1 MRNPGFEPQGSN
13 RAARQRLGRLLGLAA
28 LVSLSLLAWLAA
40 PAQAATDVLH
50 AAPAA
55 AGTGDCSSSANACS
69 IATAITTANA
79 EPVAD
84 SVQIK
89 LASGNYPLSSPSPTA
104 LVITFAGPS
113 LTLEPES
120 GTPVLDGTSTVR
132 VLSVGATSNVTIQ
145 GLEIKSGK
153 TAGLGGGIEN
163 SGTLTVKNST
173 FSGNSA
179 GNGGGIAS
187 NAAGTLAVDNSTFSK
202 NTTTGVGGGA
212 IIVLGK
218 ATVKSSAIIANTA
231 PINGGGINVQPVGTL
246 TISSSTIAGNTSG
259 GIGGAFA
266 NLGTLN
272 VETSTIAGNSGSG
285 GSAIATGNANVTFAA
300 DIIAAQTSGAAC
312 NPANTAIVD
321 GGYNL
326 DSDGTCISP
335 TTPATGSHNGTTAY
349 GSSTY
354 AAVLDAY
361 LADAPANNGGPT
373 QTFALQVNPTP
384 ATTLADPAFETVPP
398 SFNLPAPV
406 DGLSA
411 ACSLSDQRG
420 FTPAAGAN
428 CDIGSYLLQ
437 STKTAITASTAKV
450 KQNVS
455 MTYTATITPAADGG
469 TVSFNDG
476 AGNPATTHCA
486 AQPVSNGKASC
497 TVSYPNM
504 GAYSVNATY
513 SGNISYV
520 GSATTASTQTEVI
533 DGIPPTAP
541 KKLKGRVR
549 HHNKLKLSW
558 GASTDNVGVTG
569 YQILHKGKVIKSTKA
584 KVRKASIRLSG
595 RGGAYAVR
603 AIDAVGNI
611 SPLSKKVV
619 VRRVHGQ
626 KKAYEIVK
634 KKKK

>member
-1 MRNPGFEPQGSN
+1 MLNPGFKPQGLN
-13 RAARQRLGRLLGLAA
+13 REARQRFSRLLGLAA
-28 LVSLSLLAWLAA
+28 LASLSLLAWLAA

-50 AAPAA
+50 AAPTA
-55 AGTGDCSSSANACS
+55 AGTGNCSSSANACS
-69 IATAITTANA
+69 VATAVTTANA

-89 LASGNYPLSSPSPTA
+89 LAGGDYPLSTPSPTA
-104 LVITFAGPS
+104 LAITFAGPS
-113 LTLEPES
+113 LTLEAES
-120 GTPVLDGTSTVR
+120 GTPALDGTNTVSL
-132 VLSVGATSNVTIQ
+132 LSIGATSNVTID
-145 GLEIKSGK
+145 GLEIKAGK
-153 TAGLGGGIEN
+153 TAGNGGGIAN

-173 FSGNSA
+173 LSGNAA
-179 GNGGGIAS
+179 GNGGGIS
-187 NAAGTLAVDNSTFSK
+187 NNAGATLTVVNSTFSH

-212 IIVLGK
+212 IISFGP
-218 ATVKSSAIIANTA
+218 ATIERSAIIANTA
-231 PINGGGINVQPVGTL
+231 PTNGGGINVQPSGTVTL
-246 TISSSTIAGNTSG
+246 SSSTIAGNTSG
-259 GIGGAFA
+259 GLGGAFS

-272 VETSTIAGNSGSG
+272 VEASTIASNTGTA
-285 GSAIATGNANVTFAA
+285 GSAIATGNMNVTFAA
-300 DIIAAQTSGAAC
+300 DIIAAQTSGTAC
-312 NPANTAIVD
+312 NPANAAFTD

-335 TTPATGSHNGTTAY
+335 TSPATGSHNGTTAY

-361 LADAPANNGGPT
+361 LADAPASNGGPT
-373 QTFALQVNPTP
+373 QTIALQATP
-384 ATTLADPAFETVPP
+384 SPSTALADPAFEAVPP

-411 ACSLSDQRG
+411 ACSLSDQRSI
-420 FTPAAGAN
+420 TPAAGAN
-428 CDIGSYLLQ
+428 CDIGSFLLQ
-437 STKTAITASTAKV
+437 STKTVLTASTAKV

-455 MTYTATITPAADGG
+455 MTYTATIAPAADGG

-476 AGNPATTHCA
+476 AGNPATTNCA

-520 GSATTASTQTEVI
+520 GSTTTASTQTEVI

-541 KKLKGRVR
+541 KKLKGRIR

-558 GASTDNVGVTG
+558 AVSTDNVGVTG
-569 YQILHKGKVIKSTKA
+569 YQILHKGKVVKSTKA
-584 KVRKASIRLSG
+584 KVRKASVRLGG
-595 RGGAYAVR
+595 RGGAYAIR
-603 AIDAVGNI
+603 AVDAVGNV

-619 VRRVHGQ
+619 VRRIHRGK
-626 KKAYEIVK
+626 KKAFRIVK
-634 KKKK
+634 